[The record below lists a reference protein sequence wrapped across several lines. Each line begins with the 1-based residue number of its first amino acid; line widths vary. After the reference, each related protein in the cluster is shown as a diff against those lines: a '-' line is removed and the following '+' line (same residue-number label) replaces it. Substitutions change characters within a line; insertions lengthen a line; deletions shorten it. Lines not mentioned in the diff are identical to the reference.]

1 MIKFRT
7 DDFKHFDSKSK
18 LLIKFQLHLNCRE
31 FQSLPETGR
40 KPYLCLY
47 SFLGSHKAGPVTMF
61 TISCEQIGGMVN
73 IANVLANHK
82 SIGKPTSIFRTYV
95 LKGLLTTVKIN
106 FPVLL

>member
-1 MIKFRT
+1 
-7 DDFKHFDSKSK
+7 
-18 LLIKFQLHLNCRE
+18 
-31 FQSLPETGR
+31 
-40 KPYLCLY
+40 
-47 SFLGSHKAGPVTMF
+47 MF

-73 IANVLANHK
+73 IANGLANHK

>member
-47 SFLGSHKAGPVTMF
+47 SFLVAT
-61 TISCEQIGGMVN
+61 
-73 IANVLANHK
+73 
-82 SIGKPTSIFRTYV
+82 
-95 LKGLLTTVKIN
+95 
-106 FPVLL
+106 